1 MVPVVGLE
9 PTRMISPTDFE
20 SVTSANSIT
29 PAKSFRFS
37 AFFRF
42 LEIGGHGGG
51 QKSNF
56 SIFGFQKIPKSGDFR
71 SSERQTE
78 KDFLSPARLPIPSFR
93 RSNDCTTGGG
103 DWQEI
108 SCGGGEK
115 RGRGGEAGYGRPEKK
130 RAEGRLCRL
139 TSAGENGI
147 YKLNWDGLLAAR
159 RLLWNYYFEERG
171 F

>member
-1 MVPVVGLE
+1 MLEQVGWRDSDRVTKNAHMQAFFLSRCPRKKAPRKGAMVPVVGLE

-29 PAKSFRFS
+29 PANLLRFS

-56 SIFGFQKIPKSGDFR
+56 SIFDCQKIPKSGDFR

-78 KDFLSPARLPIPSFR
+78 KDFLSPPRLPIPSFR
-93 RSNDCTTGGG
+93 RCRVLYH
-103 DWQEI
+103 
-108 SCGGGEK
+108 
-115 RGRGGEAGYGRPEKK
+115 RGKK
-130 RAEGRLCRL
+130 L
-139 TSAGENGI
+139 
-147 YKLNWDGLLAAR
+147 AR
-159 RLLWNYYFEERG
+159 RFFRG
-171 F
+171 INLRQEGTRSRCRTDSGR

>member
-78 KDFLSPARLPIPSFR
+78 KDFLSPSRLPIPSHR
-93 RSNDCTTGGG
+93 RCGVLYHRNGGLARDFLRRPG
-103 DWQEI
+103 KWAEPD
-108 SCGGGEK
+108 EK
-115 RGRGGEAGYGRPEKK
+115 SGQSRMGK
-130 RAEGRLCRL
+130 REVP
-139 TSAGENGI
+139 
-147 YKLNWDGLLAAR
+147 
-159 RLLWNYYFEERG
+159 
-171 F
+171 